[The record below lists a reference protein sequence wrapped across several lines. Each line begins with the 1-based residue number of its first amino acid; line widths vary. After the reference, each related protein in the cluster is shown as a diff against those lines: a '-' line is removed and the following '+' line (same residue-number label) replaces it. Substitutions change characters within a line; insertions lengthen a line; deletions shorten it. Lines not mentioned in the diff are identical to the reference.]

1 MTLFDPPADE
11 PRELLGDPLS
21 SAEYFPDFLPR
32 SEAEALLAG
41 LVAQLTWSRPTIS
54 FYGRTSLIPRE
65 VSWIA
70 EDGLTYGYSG
80 ISTNPQRWPTILSPI
95 RKQVEERSRTVFNS
109 VLVNRYRDGNDT
121 VGWHSDNERELGS
134 CPVIASLS
142 LGATRRFCFRNR
154 VTKKTVDV
162 NLESGS
168 LVIMSGRCQLDWEHR
183 IPRDKSV
190 LGERLNLTFR
200 TVFSRG

>member
-11 PRELLGDPLS
+11 PRELLGDPHS
-21 SAEYFPDFLPR
+21 SAEYVPNFLSG

-41 LVAQLTWSRPTIS
+41 LVARLTWSRPTIS
-54 FYGRTSLIPRE
+54 FYGRSSLIPRE

-80 ISTNPQRWPTILSPI
+80 ISTNPQQWPTILYPI
-95 RKQVEERSRTVFNS
+95 RRQVEERSETKFNS
-109 VLVNRYRDGNDT
+109 FLVNRYRNGNDT
-121 VGWHSDNERELGS
+121 VGWHSDNERELGTY
-134 CPVIASLS
+134 PVIASLS

-154 VTKKTVDV
+154 MTKKTVDID
-162 NLESGS
+162 LQSGS
-168 LVIMSGRCQLDWEHR
+168 LVIMSGRCQIDWEHR

-200 TVFSRG
+200 TIFPRS